1 MCCDG
6 CHAEHL
12 VAFSC
17 KKRGFCPNCDARR
30 VAENAAL
37 LVDEVFP
44 KQPVRRPVGAERSVP
59 VALAVREPHRRH
71 GTGAGDRLPLR
82 RHAPGEEDG
91 VFP

>member
-1 MCCDG
+1 MAARGTATPACVQQEFEAYLQCGRLEQGFLRMCCDG

-44 KQPVRRPVGAERSVP
+44 KQPVR
-59 VALAVREPHRRH
+59 
-71 GTGAGDRLPLR
+71 
-82 RHAPGEEDG
+82 
-91 VFP
+91 